1 MQVNLQSGQLYEEAL
16 LLLAEIQNT
25 LNQDNS
31 YQNSHILESITVIE
45 QKLDQAL
52 ENLSSIDQ
60 RTQIRFF
67 IFEFY
72 LNFRVSYLFSLEKII
87 FVWRF
92 YKRNKLSQKS
102 KKTSS
107 HKIEKRVPK
116 NTSKLFS
123 SLKPLKLHL
132 SKATQKHQQL
142 PLNLK
147 AHFKLVPRHQK
158 HRIKFI
164 LVKVQLL
171 DYLLFGSKISRT
183 WVNINTYWSTFE
195 CSITV
200 TNHMFLCRK
209 SDNSR
214 RIPTTSGKTPKG
226 CRRRCSQC
234 WGARYNMPLLF
245 FIRNSKENYDLQL
258 R

>member
-87 FVWRF
+87 FV
-92 YKRNKLSQKS
+92 
-102 KKTSS
+102 
-107 HKIEKRVPK
+107 
-116 NTSKLFS
+116 
-123 SLKPLKLHL
+123 
-132 SKATQKHQQL
+132 
-142 PLNLK
+142 
-147 AHFKLVPRHQK
+147 
-158 HRIKFI
+158 
-164 LVKVQLL
+164 
-171 DYLLFGSKISRT
+171 
-183 WVNINTYWSTFE
+183 
-195 CSITV
+195 
-200 TNHMFLCRK
+200 
-209 SDNSR
+209 
-214 RIPTTSGKTPKG
+214 
-226 CRRRCSQC
+226 
-234 WGARYNMPLLF
+234 
-245 FIRNSKENYDLQL
+245 
-258 R
+258 